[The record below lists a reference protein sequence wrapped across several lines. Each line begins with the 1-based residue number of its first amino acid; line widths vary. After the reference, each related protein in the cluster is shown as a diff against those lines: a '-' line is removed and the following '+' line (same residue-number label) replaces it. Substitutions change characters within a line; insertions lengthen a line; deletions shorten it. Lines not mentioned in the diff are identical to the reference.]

1 MNIKEITDQLIR
13 HEGLRRKPYHCPA
26 GRLTIGVGRNLED
39 KGITENEAVMLLE
52 NDVQE
57 CIADLKDIFQGDP
70 DTIDAPDTI
79 DDSETIDAPDTTADK
94 ENRFDLLPESA
105 QRVLVDMRFNLGYQ
119 GFRKFKKMIKA
130 VKQQDFHT
138 AAREM
143 KDSRWYHQVGE
154 RAKRLTE
161 MMQGSSDTA
170 DSSDSQ
176 DSAGT
181 AP

>member
-1 MNIKEITDQLIR
+1 MVKLYQALEFSENRKCFYDPGVGTYTPPGLIR
-13 HEGLRRKPYHCPA
+13 
-26 GRLTIGVGRNLED
+26 
-39 KGITENEAVMLLE
+39 
-52 NDVQE
+52 
-57 CIADLKDIFQGDP
+57 
-70 DTIDAPDTI
+70 
-79 DDSETIDAPDTTADK
+79 TAYK

-143 KDSRWYHQVGE
+143 KESPWYHQVGA
-154 RAKRLTE
+154 RAERLTK
-161 MMQGSSDTA
+161 MMQGSA
-170 DSSDSQ
+170 DSSDSA
-176 DSAGT
+176 DT

>member
-13 HEGLRRKPYHCPA
+13 HEGLRLKPYHCPA

-57 CIADLKDIFQGDP
+57 CIADLKDIFQ
-70 DTIDAPDTI
+70 
-79 DDSETIDAPDTTADK
+79 DDSEPIDAPDTTADK
-94 ENRFDLLPESA
+94 ENRFDLLPEST